1 MAGDDVGPQV
11 IRGYTTPRSR
21 IAYATVKNVTRITL
35 LTSIERF
42 YDEMPRAA
50 ARAEDFGGLTL
61 FVREGQGWP
70 YYSRPAATGP
80 TPTSEDVA
88 QVRERQRELGVPQA
102 FEWVDEVTP
111 QLADVATAAGLGV
124 SRHPLLVLSDFVNV
138 PVPAG
143 CSLRLVDPE
152 SDTLAEDYAIVRAT
166 GQVAFGSPGTAAGS
180 AGPAERDAML
190 RTPAEG
196 ETAGEREALRTG
208 RIVRVILN
216 DADGPVCVG
225 SYQRA
230 GDVVEIVGV
239 GTLPTARRRGLGA
252 TVTAALTQ
260 HALDQGAE
268 VVFMSAGD
276 DDVARIYHRLGYR
289 RVATACIA
297 EPT

>member
-42 YDEMPRAA
+42 YDEVPRAA

-70 YYSRPAATGP
+70 YYARPAATGVAP
-80 TPTSEDVA
+80 SAEDVTR
-88 QVRERQRELGVPQA
+88 VRARQRELGVPEA

-111 QLADVATAAGLGV
+111 GLSDAATAAGLGV
-124 SRHPLLVLSDFVNV
+124 SRHPLLVLDEFVPV
-138 PVPAG
+138 AVPAG
-143 CSLRLVDPE
+143 CSLRFVGDP
-152 SDTLAEDYAIVRAT
+152 DTLAEDYAIVQAV
-166 GQVAFGSPGTAAGS
+166 GQVAFGSPGTARGEAG
-180 AGPAERDAML
+180 AFERDAQWP
-190 RTPAEG
+190 TPPDSAIAAER
-196 ETAGEREALRTG
+196 AALQEG
-208 RIVRVILN
+208 RIARVILT
-216 DADGPVCVG
+216 DASGPVCVG

-239 GTLPTARRRGLGA
+239 GTLPSARRRGLGTA
-252 TVTAALTQ
+252 ATAALTR
-260 HALDQGAE
+260 HALDRGAAIA
-268 VVFMSAGD
+268 FMSAGD
-276 DDVARIYHRLGYR
+276 DEVARLYDRVGYR